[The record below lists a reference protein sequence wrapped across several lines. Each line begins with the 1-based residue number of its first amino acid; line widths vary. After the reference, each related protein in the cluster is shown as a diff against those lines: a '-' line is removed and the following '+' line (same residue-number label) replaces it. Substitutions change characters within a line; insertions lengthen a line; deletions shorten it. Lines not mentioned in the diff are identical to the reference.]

1 MDTLEAIQ
9 LEALRAVM
17 EEDAEYLVRRILRW
31 YSSTYHT
38 PLHTVE
44 DLPLEYVL
52 QQFFEVNI
60 EGMTKAQRKKLALEL
75 AETKEEKLAREK
87 AESGLS
93 DEAFLRRIKRKEK
106 KAAAKRKARE
116 QEQRKRMEEEGEMD
130 FLSPERV
137 RKQVAKALS
146 NSTPVVKPVVKP
158 VEPLPDIS
166 MSFDPNLD
174 NEDVLAPPSPK
185 G

>member
-1 MDTLEAIQ
+1 LHQ
-9 LEALRAVM
+9 V
-17 EEDAEYLVRRILRW
+17 EE
-31 YSSTYHT
+31 
-38 PLHTVE
+38 
-44 DLPLEYVL
+44 LPLEYVL

-60 EGMTKAQRKKLALEL
+60 ENMTKAQRKKLALEL

-93 DEAFLRRIKRKEK
+93 DEAFLRKIKRKEK
-106 KAAAKRKARE
+106 KAIAARKVKEA
-116 QEQRKRMEEEGEMD
+116 EQRKRMDEEGEMD

-137 RKQVAKALS
+137 RKQVSKALS
-146 NSTPVVKPVVKP
+146 NSTPKPPPKI
-158 VEPLPDIS
+158 EPLPDIS

-174 NEDVLAPPSPK
+174 NEDVLAPPSRK

>member
-9 LEALRAVM
+9 LEAMRAVL
-17 EEDAEYLVRRILRW
+17 EEDPEYLLRRIFRW
-31 YSSTYHT
+31 YSTTYHT
-38 PLHTVE
+38 PLHQVE
-44 DLPLEYVL
+44 ELPIEYVL
-52 QQFFEVNI
+52 QHFFEVNI
-60 EGMTKAQRKKLALEL
+60 EAMPKAQRKKLALTL
-75 AETKEEKLAREK
+75 AESKEEKLAREK

-93 DEAFLRRIKRKEK
+93 DDAFLRKIKRKEK
-106 KAAAKRKARE
+106 KAIAARKVRE

-137 RKQVAKALS
+137 RKQVAKVLS
-146 NSTPVVKPVVKP
+146 NTPQPLPKP
-158 VEPLPDIS
+158 VEAPDIA

-174 NEDVLAPPSPK
+174 TEDVLAPPSRK